1 MKAQAAAHRTNCM
14 LRAMPRNECVFHF
27 ASLMKYAV
35 ALWDGPPLNDRRY
48 HDGGLEEEKTNG
60 ESEN

>member
-1 MKAQAAAHRTNCM
+1 MQGISFVVSPIRDH
-14 LRAMPRNECVFHF
+14 
-27 ASLMKYAV
+27 